1 MKKKRNSKRMPFDE
15 FYSNGFLE
23 LGRIGNVVSLKNN
36 FTEADVLERNKELA
50 QQYDEKK
57 AEIDTL
63 IMDIR
68 EHISKCEPLSLLMAA
83 TERGMFNMLNTVS
96 EIQIEGK
103 QNFELRTVEYIQ
115 SILVSQESYFEE
127 IHSNQEEL
135 IEKVLEE
142 VDELYMK
149 TQIFYIFWA
158 AKTTIDDKD
167 LNEKDIQYIM
177 EAQLMGN
184 VRGKR
189 YQFQQLTNLKT
200 LLLPHSEKMEELYG
214 VSAQDLLDGLEK
226 LEYSLSSAKLD
237 SWKGMF
243 NEFLKFQKASEGK
256 SSEDIE
262 KLFDEIRESQQNLEL
277 SKKCFGTDLYDIE
290 KVTGWDGRL
299 VNSLS
304 WNIGECRE
312 FIDNKDF
319 SGWIIRDLPVQK
331 KPFIKI
337 NGVSYC
343 FDYYNLFDN
352 IYRIIQK
359 DMKGHDSKY
368 TTQWADIQKEA
379 SENLVEEQFKRLLP
393 GCQSYVGNYYPI
405 GNSLKQMD
413 ESDIMILYDD
423 TLIIAEVKAGSF
435 TYTPAITD
443 YKAHKSSFDAL
454 IGKADYQ
461 CERTLNYINK
471 AEKITFYDDKKNEK
485 VTFNRKKYKNVFTF
499 CVTVDNFNAFEAK
512 IEKMNF
518 LQVNSGTIAISVD
531 DLEVYTA
538 YFDSPLYFLHYLK
551 QRKAAT
557 RSKTL
562 LLSDELDHLGMYIV
576 HNNYEMYTGEF
587 EDCDSFAAYGYRE
600 NLDAYFASLHC
611 KEVEYEKP
619 LQEVPDEIKKIISV
633 IEERKLQERVSFT
646 NFLLD
651 FDSVTRNELAES
663 ILYLLRRQK
672 ELGRMLPAFRNG
684 EVMHGWFV
692 KQNGIKEISEKDRL
706 SYMYANMLRIGQNE
720 SWYIILQ
727 YNELNKLEDVY
738 YKKLYIEDID
748 NEAYDKNELNKLAD
762 IVYRNRVAE
771 ILKNQNKKKIYPND
785 FCPCGSG
792 KKYKK
797 CCGKA

>member
-1 MKKKRNSKRMPFDE
+1 MSFDE
-15 FYSNGFLE
+15 FYSNGFLD

-36 FTEADVLERNKELA
+36 CTPQDILEQNKELA
-50 QQYDEKK
+50 QQYEEKK
-57 AEIDTL
+57 TEIDTL

-68 EHISKCEPLSLLMAA
+68 EDISKCNPLSLLMVAMD
-83 TERGMFNMLNTVS
+83 RGMLNMLNTVS

-115 SILVSQESYFEE
+115 SILVSQGNHFEE
-127 IHSNQEEL
+127 FNGDQDEL
-135 IEKVLEE
+135 IESVLEK
-142 VDELYMK
+142 VDELYLK

-158 AKTTIDDKD
+158 AKTMIDDEELD
-167 LNEKDIQYIM
+167 EKDIQYIM

-189 YQFQQLTNLKT
+189 YQFQQLTNVKN
-200 LLLPHSEKMEELYG
+200 LLLPHSDKMQELYG
-214 VSAQDLLDGLEK
+214 VSAQDLLNGLEK

-237 SWKGMF
+237 SMKEMY
-243 NEFLKFQKASEGK
+243 NEFLKFQKKSEGK
-256 SSEDIE
+256 SLEDIE
-262 KLFDEIRESQQNLEL
+262 KLLDEIRDSEQNLDL
-277 SKKCFGTDLYDIE
+277 SKKCFGTELYDIK
-290 KVTGWDGRL
+290 KVTGWSDIL
-299 VNSLS
+299 VDSLS
-304 WNIGECRE
+304 WNIGECND

-359 DMKGHDSKY
+359 DMKRHDDKY
-368 TTQWADIQKEA
+368 TTQWADIQQKA
-379 SENLVEEQFKRLLP
+379 SEALVEEQFKRLLP
-393 GCQSYVGNYYPI
+393 GCQTHVGNYYPI

-413 ESDIMILYDD
+413 ENDVLVIYDD
-423 TLIIAEVKAGSF
+423 TLIVAEVKAGSF

-443 YKAHKSSFDAL
+443 YKAHKKSFDAL

-461 CERTLNYINK
+461 CERTLNYIDKTNQVK
-471 AEKITFYDDKKNEK
+471 FYDDKKNEK
-485 VTFNRKKYKNVFTF
+485 LTIDREKFKNVFTF

-531 DLEVYTA
+531 DLEVYTE

-576 HNNYEMYTGEF
+576 HNNYEMYADEF
-587 EDCDSFAAYGYRE
+587 DDCNSFAAYGYRE
-600 NLDAYFASLHC
+600 DLDAYFASLHC
-611 KEVEYEKP
+611 KEVESDKP
-619 LQEVPDEIKKIISV
+619 VQEIPNEIKKIISIV
-633 IEERKLQERVSFT
+633 EEKKLYGRVSFV
-646 NFLLD
+646 NFLLYYAPE
-651 FDSVTRNELAES
+651 TRNQLVETIQY
-663 ILYLLRRQK
+663 ILKRQK
-672 ELGRMLPAFRNG
+672 EIGRMFPAFSNG
-684 EVMHGWFV
+684 DVMHGCFV
-692 KQNGIKEISEKDRL
+692 KQNGIKEFSEEDRL
-706 SYMYANMLRIGQNE
+706 NYMYANMMKVGQNE
-720 SWYIILQ
+720 SWYILLQ
-727 YNELNKLEDVY
+727 YDEADELQDVN

-748 NEAYDKNELNKLAD
+748 KEGYDKDKLGKFAD
-762 IVYRNRVAE
+762 VLFQNRVVE
-771 ILKNQNKKKIYPND
+771 TLKKQHKKKIYPND
-785 FCPCGSG
+785 PCPCGSG

>member
-1 MKKKRNSKRMPFDE
+1 MKKKGKNKRMSFDE

-23 LGRIGNVVSLKNN
+23 LGRMGNIVSLKNN
-36 FTEADVLERNKELA
+36 YTEQDLLERNKELA
-50 QQYDEKK
+50 QQYEEKK

-63 IMDIR
+63 VMDIR
-68 EHISKCEPLSLLMAA
+68 EKISRCDPLSLLMAA
-83 TERGMFNMLNTVS
+83 MERGMLNILNTVS

-103 QNFELRTVEYIQ
+103 HNFELRTVEYIQ
-115 SILVSQESYFEE
+115 SILVSQENYFEKF
-127 IHSNQEEL
+127 HSNQEEL

-158 AKTTIDDKD
+158 AKTMIDDED

-189 YQFQQLTNLKT
+189 YQFQQLTNMKS
-200 LLLPHSEKMEELYG
+200 LLLPHSEKMEELYE
-214 VSAQDLLDGLEK
+214 VSAQDLLTGLEK

-237 SWKGMF
+237 SMKGMF
-243 NEFLKFQKASEGK
+243 NEFLKFQQASEGK
-256 SSEDIE
+256 SLEDIE
-262 KLFDEIRESQQNLEL
+262 KLFDEIRDSQQNLEL
-277 SKKCFGTDLYDIE
+277 SKKCFGTDLYDIK
-290 KVTGWDGRL
+290 KVTGWSDIL
-299 VNSLS
+299 INSLS
-304 WNIGECRE
+304 WNLSECKD
-312 FIDNKDF
+312 FIDDKDF

-337 NGVSYC
+337 DGASYC

-359 DMKGHDSKY
+359 DMKKHDSKY
-368 TTQWADIQKEA
+368 TTQWAEIQQRA
-379 SENLVEEQFKRLLP
+379 SETLVEEQFKRLLP
-393 GCQSYVGNYYPI
+393 GCQSYVGNYYPV
-405 GNSLKQMD
+405 GNSLKKMD
-413 ESDIMILYDD
+413 ENDIMILYDD

-443 YKAHKSSFDAL
+443 YKAHKSSFDSL

-461 CERTLNYINK
+461 CERTLSYINK
-471 AEKITFYDDKKNEK
+471 SEQITFYDDKKNEK
-485 VTFNRKKYKNVFTF
+485 VIFNREKYKNIFTF

-531 DLEVYTA
+531 DLEVYTV

-576 HNNYEMYTGEF
+576 HNNYEMYADEF
-587 EDCDSFAAYGYRE
+587 DDCNSFAAYGYRE
-600 NLDAYFASLHC
+600 DLDAYFASLHC
-611 KEVEYEKP
+611 KEVESDKP
-619 LQEVPDEIKKIISV
+619 VQEIPNEIRKIISIV
-633 IEERKLQERVSFT
+633 EEKKLYGRVSFV

-651 FDSVTRNELAES
+651 YAPETRNQLVET
-663 ILYLLRRQK
+663 IHYLLKRQK
-672 ELGRMLPAFRNG
+672 EVGRMFPALSNG
-684 EVMHGWFV
+684 DVMHGCFV
-692 KQNGIKEISEKDRL
+692 KQNGIKEFGEEDRL
-706 SYMYANMLRIGQNE
+706 NYMYANMMKVGKNE
-720 SWYIILQ
+720 SWYILLQ
-727 YNELNKLEDVY
+727 YDDSDELKDVDF
-738 YKKLYIEDID
+738 KKLYIEDID
-748 NEAYDKNELNKLAD
+748 KEGYDKDKLRKFAD
-762 IVYRNRVAE
+762 VIYQNRVVE
-771 ILKNQNKKKIYPND
+771 TLKKQHKKKIYPND
-785 FCPCGSG
+785 LCPCGSG

-797 CCGKA
+797 CCGRA

>member
-36 FTEADVLERNKELA
+36 FTEANVLERNKELA

-68 EHISKCEPLSLLMAA
+68 EHISKCEPLSLLIAA
-83 TERGMFNMLNTVS
+83 TERGMLNMLNTVS

-115 SILVSQESYFEE
+115 SILVSQENYFEE

-158 AKTTIDDKD
+158 AKTTVDDED

-189 YQFQQLTNLKT
+189 YQFQQLTNLKS
-200 LLLPHSEKMEELYG
+200 LLLPHSEKMKELYG
-214 VSAQDLLDGLEK
+214 VSAQDLLAGLEK

-256 SSEDIE
+256 SSEEIE
-262 KLFDEIRESQQNLEL
+262 KLFDEIRESRENLEL
-277 SKKCFGTDLYDIE
+277 SKKCFGTELYDIK
-290 KVTGWDGRL
+290 KVTEWDDRL

-304 WNIGECRE
+304 WNIGECRD
-312 FIDNKDF
+312 FIDGENF

-359 DMKGHDSKY
+359 DMKRHDSKY
-368 TTQWADIQKEA
+368 TTQWKDIQQRA
-379 SENLVEEQFKRLLP
+379 SETLVEEQFKRLLP

-405 GNSLKQMD
+405 GNSLKKMD
-413 ESDIMILYDD
+413 ENDIIILYDD

-443 YKAHKSSFDAL
+443 YKAHKSSFDSL

-471 AEKITFYDDKKNEK
+471 GDEITFYDDKKNK
-485 VTFNRKKYKNVFTF
+485 KITFNREKYKNVFTF

-557 RSKTL
+557 VSKTL

-576 HNNYEMYTGEF
+576 HNNYEMYAGEF
-587 EDCDSFAAYGYRE
+587 EDCNSFAAYGYRE
-600 NLDAYFASLHC
+600 ELDAYFASLHC
-611 KEVEYEKP
+611 KEVESAKP
-619 LQEVPDEIKKIISV
+619 VQEVPNEIRKIISV
-633 IEERKLQERVSFT
+633 VEEKKLYGRVSFV

-651 FDSVTRNELAES
+651 YAPETRNQLVET
-663 ILYLLRRQK
+663 IHYLLKRQR
-672 ELGRMLPAFRNG
+672 EIGRMFPAFSNG
-684 EVMHGWFV
+684 DVMHGCFV
-692 KQNGIKEISEKDRL
+692 KQNGIKEYGEEDRL
-706 SYMYANMLRIGQNE
+706 NYMYANMMKVGQNE
-720 SWYIILQ
+720 SWYILLQ
-727 YNELNKLEDVY
+727 YDESDELQDVTF
-738 YKKLYIEDID
+738 KKLYIEDID
-748 NEAYDKNELNKLAD
+748 KDGYDKNKLEKFAD
-762 IVYRNRVAE
+762 VIYQNRVVE
-771 ILKNQNKKKIYPND
+771 TLKKQHKKKIYPND
-785 FCPCGSG
+785 PCPCGSG
-792 KKYKK
+792 RKYKK

>member
-1 MKKKRNSKRMPFDE
+1 MPFDE

-23 LGRIGNVVSLKNN
+23 LGRMGNVVSLKNN
-36 FTEADVLERNKELA
+36 FTEQDVLDRNKELA
-50 QQYDEKK
+50 QQYEEKR
-57 AEIDTL
+57 AEIDSL
-63 IMDIR
+63 IMEIR
-68 EHISKCEPLSLLMAA
+68 EDISKCDPLSLLMAA
-83 TERGMFNMLNTVS
+83 MDRGMFNMLNTVS
-96 EIQIEGK
+96 EIQIEGE

-115 SILVSQESYFEE
+115 SILVSQENYFEKFD
-127 IHSNQEEL
+127 SNQEEL
-135 IEKVLEE
+135 IEKVLKE

-149 TQIFYIFWA
+149 TQFFYIFWA
-158 AKTTIDDKD
+158 AKTMVDDGD

-189 YQFQQLTNLKT
+189 YQFQQLTNMKS
-200 LLLPHSEKMEELYG
+200 LLLPHSEKMEELYE
-214 VSAQDLLDGLEK
+214 VSTKDLLAGLEK

-237 SWKGMF
+237 SMKGMF
-243 NEFLKFQKASEGK
+243 DEFLKFQKASEGK
-256 SSEDIE
+256 SLEEIE
-262 KLFDEIRESQQNLEL
+262 KLFDEIRDSQCNLEL
-277 SKKCFGTDLYDIE
+277 SKKCFGTELYDIK
-290 KVTGWDGRL
+290 KVTGWSDTL

-304 WNIGECRE
+304 WNIGECND

-359 DMKGHDSKY
+359 DMKRHDSKY
-368 TTQWADIQKEA
+368 TTQWADIQQKA
-379 SENLVEEQFKRLLP
+379 SEALVEEQFKRLLP
-393 GCQSYVGNYYPI
+393 GCQTYVGNYYPI

-413 ESDIMILYDD
+413 ENDVLVLYDD

-435 TYTPAITD
+435 TYTPAMTD
-443 YKAHKSSFDAL
+443 YKAHKKSFDAL

-461 CERTLNYINK
+461 CERTLNYIDKTNQVK
-471 AEKITFYDDKKNEK
+471 FYDDKKNEK
-485 VTFNRKKYKNVFTF
+485 LTIDREKFKNVFTF

-518 LQVNSGTIAISVD
+518 LQISNGTIAISVD
-531 DLEVYTA
+531 DLEVYTE

-576 HNNYEMYTGEF
+576 HNNYEMYADEF
-587 EDCDSFAAYGYRE
+587 DDCDSFTAYGYRE
-600 NLDAYFASLHC
+600 DLDAYFASLHC
-611 KEVEYEKP
+611 KEVKSEKP
-619 LQEVPDEIKKIISV
+619 LQDIPKEIRKIISIV
-633 IEERKLQERVSFT
+633 EEKNLQGRVSFT

-651 FDSVTRNELAES
+651 YAPETRNHLVES
-663 ILYLLRRQK
+663 IFYLLNRQK
-672 ELGRMLPAFRNG
+672 EIGRMFPAFSNG
-684 EVMHGWFV
+684 DVMHGCFV
-692 KQNGIKEISEKDRL
+692 KQNGIKELSEEVRL
-706 SYMYANMLRIGQNE
+706 SYMYANMMKIGQNE
-720 SWYIILQ
+720 SWYILLQ
-727 YNELNKLEDVY
+727 YDESDELQDVF

-748 NEAYDKNELNKLAD
+748 KEGYNKDNLRKLAD
-762 IVYRNRVAE
+762 IVYQNRVAE
-771 ILKNQNKKKIYPND
+771 TLEKQHKKKIYPND
-785 FCPCGSG
+785 PCPCGSG

-797 CCGKA
+797 CCGRV

>member
-1 MKKKRNSKRMPFDE
+1 MKKKRKNKQMPFDE

-23 LGRIGNVVSLKNN
+23 LGRMGNIVSLKNN
-36 FTEADVLERNKELA
+36 FTEQDILERNTELA

-68 EHISKCEPLSLLMAA
+68 EHISKCDPLSLLMVAMD
-83 TERGMFNMLNTVS
+83 RGMVNLFNTVS

-115 SILVSQESYFEE
+115 SILVSQENYSEGFKD
-127 IHSNQEEL
+127 NQEEL
-135 IEKVLEE
+135 IESVLEK
-142 VDELYMK
+142 VDELYIK
-149 TQIFYIFWA
+149 TQMFYIFWA
-158 AKTTIDDKD
+158 AKTMIDDAD
-167 LNEKDIQYIM
+167 LDEKDIQYIM

-189 YQFQQLTNLKT
+189 YQFQQLTNMES
-200 LLLPHSEKMEELYG
+200 LLLPHSDKMRELYG
-214 VSAQDLLDGLEK
+214 VSAQDLLEGLEK

-237 SWKGMF
+237 SMKGMF
-243 NEFLKFQKASEGK
+243 NEFLEFQKASEGK
-256 SSEDIE
+256 DLEDVE
-262 KLFDEIRESQQNLEL
+262 KLLDEIRDSQQNLEL
-277 SKKCFGTDLYDIE
+277 CEKCFGTELYDIK
-290 KVTGWDGRL
+290 KVTGWNDAL
-299 VNSLS
+299 INSLS
-304 WNIGECRE
+304 WDIGECKD
-312 FIDNKDF
+312 FIDEKDF

-331 KPFIKI
+331 RPFIKI
-337 NGVSYC
+337 GESSYC

-352 IYRIIQK
+352 IYSIIQK
-359 DMKGHDSKY
+359 DMKRHDNEY
-368 TTQWADIQKEA
+368 TTQWADIQQKA
-379 SENLVEEQFKRLLP
+379 SETLVEDQFKRLLP
-393 GCQSYVGNYYPI
+393 GCQTYVGNYYPI
-405 GNSLKQMD
+405 GSSLKKMD
-413 ESDIMILYDD
+413 ENDILVLYDD

-443 YKAHKSSFDAL
+443 YKAHKKSFDAL

-461 CERTLNYINK
+461 CERTLNYIDRNK
-471 AEKITFYDDKKNEK
+471 QVTFYDDKKNEK
-485 VTFNRKKYKNVFTF
+485 VTISRDKFQNIFTF

-551 QRKAAT
+551 QRKTAT

-576 HNNYEMYTGEF
+576 HNNYEMYADEF
-587 EDCDSFAAYGYRE
+587 DDCNSFAAYGYRE
-600 NLDAYFASLHC
+600 DLDAYFASLHC
-611 KEVEYEKP
+611 EEVESNKP
-619 LQEVPDEIKKIISV
+619 VQEVPDEIKKIISIV
-633 IEERKLQERVSFT
+633 ESKKLQEKVSFT

-651 FDSVTRNELAES
+651 FDFVTRNELVES
-663 ILYLLRRQK
+663 IFYMLNRQK
-672 ELGRMLPAFRNG
+672 ELGRMIPAFRNG

-692 KQNGIKEISEKDRL
+692 KQGGIKELKEKDRL
-706 SYMYANMLRIGQNE
+706 SYMYANMMKIGQNE
-720 SWYIILQ
+720 SWYILLQ
-727 YNELNKLEDVY
+727 YDELNRLEDIY
-738 YKKLYIEDID
+738 YRKLYIEDID
-748 NEAYDKNELNKLAD
+748 KEGYDKNELSKLAD
-762 IVYRNRVAE
+762 VVYQNRVVE
-771 ILKNQNKKKIYPND
+771 TLRNQHKKKIYPND
-785 FCPCGSG
+785 PCPCGSG

>member
-1 MKKKRNSKRMPFDE
+1 MKKKRNSKQMPFDE
-15 FYSNGFLE
+15 YYSNGFLE

-36 FTEADVLERNKELA
+36 FTEADVLKRNKELA

-83 TERGMFNMLNTVS
+83 TERGMLNMINTVS

-103 QNFELRTVEYIQ
+103 QNFELRTIEYIQ
-115 SILVSQESYFEE
+115 SILVSQENHSEE
-127 IHSNQEEL
+127 FNCGQNEM
-135 IEKVLEE
+135 IESVLEK
-142 VDELYMK
+142 VDELYLK

-158 AKTTIDDKD
+158 AKTIIDDESLD
-167 LNEKDIQYIM
+167 EKDVQYIM

-189 YQFQQLTNLKT
+189 YQFQQLTNMKS
-200 LLLPHSEKMEELYG
+200 LLLPHSDKMQEVYG
-214 VSAQDLLDGLEK
+214 VSAQDLINGLEK

-237 SWKGMF
+237 SMKGMY
-243 NEFLKFQKASEGK
+243 NEFLEFQKKAEGK
-256 SSEDIE
+256 SLEDIE
-262 KLFDEIRESQQNLEL
+262 KLLDEIRDSEQNLDL
-277 SKKCFGTDLYDIE
+277 SKKCFGTELYDIK
-290 KVTGWDGRL
+290 KVTGWSDTL
-299 VNSLS
+299 VDSLS
-304 WNIGECRE
+304 WNLGECND

-359 DMKGHDSKY
+359 DMKRHDGKY
-368 TTQWADIQKEA
+368 TTQWADIQQKA
-379 SENLVEEQFKRLLP
+379 SEALVEEQFKRLLP
-393 GCQSYVGNYYPI
+393 GCQTYVGNYYPI

-413 ESDIMILYDD
+413 ENDVLVIYDD
-423 TLIIAEVKAGSF
+423 TLIVAEVKAGSF
-435 TYTPAITD
+435 TYTPAMTD
-443 YKAHKSSFDAL
+443 YKAHKKSFDAL

-461 CERTLNYINK
+461 CERTLNYIDK
-471 AEKITFYDDKKNEK
+471 MEQVKFYDDKKIEK
-485 VTFNRKKYKNVFTF
+485 LTIDREKFKNVFTF

-531 DLEVYTA
+531 DLEVYTE
-538 YFDSPLYFLHYLK
+538 YFDSPLYFLHYLR

-576 HNNYEMYTGEF
+576 HNNYKMYADEF
-587 EDCDSFAAYGYRE
+587 DDCNSFAAYGYRE

-611 KEVEYEKP
+611 KEVESSKP
-619 LQEVPDEIKKIISV
+619 VQEIPNEIKKIISIV
-633 IEERKLQERVSFT
+633 EEKKLYGRVSFV

-651 FDSVTRNELAES
+651 YAPETRNQLVET
-663 ILYLLRRQK
+663 IYYLLKRQK
-672 ELGRMLPAFRNG
+672 EIGRMFPAFSNG
-684 EVMHGWFV
+684 DVMHGCFV
-692 KQNGIKEISEKDRL
+692 KQNGIKEFSEEDRL
-706 SYMYANMLRIGQNE
+706 NYMYANMMKVGQNE
-720 SWYIILQ
+720 SWYIFLQ
-727 YNELNKLEDVY
+727 YDEADELEDVN

-748 NEAYDKNELNKLAD
+748 KEGYDKDKLEKFAD
-762 IVYRNRVAE
+762 VLFQNRLVE
-771 ILKNQNKKKIYPND
+771 TLKKQHKKKIYPND
-785 FCPCGSG
+785 PCPCGSG